1 MAVCKITTAAFNPDD
16 AGLTVG
22 LANIQATVPDVS
34 ANQAR
39 IREALAVFR
48 REGVNLAIF
57 PEFALTGTFWE
68 DEATC
73 RPYMQGATLEHQRRF
88 IDDTIRPELDNTLR
102 LVVLNVLRQ
111 AEPPQGNRFFNS
123 TLVIGCT
130 PAGRPFEAS
139 YDKAVPAGIENRYLA
154 GGGGRRLVLE
164 TAWGRLGILTCYD
177 LCFPSLLLGYHLV
190 DRVDAVILTAAW
202 RGPAPRRY
210 SGLGIDEADY
220 YGRLWELLIP
230 AQAATSQAWFF
241 AANAVG
247 SHGISGATFWG
258 GSGIWAP
265 SGLPLLRAAHDAE
278 ELLVL
283 RHIPLIAESRRE
295 RADFDYRADHAA
307 AGLEPPD
314 LPAAHVVDSR

>member
-1 MAVCKITTAAFNPDD
+1 MAAFKMTTATFDPHG

-22 LANIQATVPDVS
+22 LANIQASVPDVA
-34 ANQAR
+34 ANQAL
-39 IREALAVFR
+39 IREALAAFR

-68 DEATC
+68 DDATC
-73 RPYMQGATLEHQRRF
+73 RSYMLGATLEHQRRF
-88 IDDTIRPELDNTLR
+88 IDHTVRPALDDTLR
-102 LVVLNVLRQ
+102 LVVLNVLRR
-111 AEPPQGNRFFNS
+111 ADPPHGNRFFNS
-123 TLVIGCT
+123 TLVIGRSL
-130 PAGRPFEAS
+130 AGRPVEAS
-139 YDKAVPAGIENRYLA
+139 YDKSVPAGIEKRHLT

-164 TAWGRLGILTCYD
+164 TTWGRLGFLTCYD

-210 SGLGIDEADY
+210 SGLGIDENDY

-230 AQAATSQAWFF
+230 AQAAAAQAWFF

-247 SHGISGATFWG
+247 SHAISGATFWG
-258 GSGIWAP
+258 GSGVWAP
-265 SGLPLLRAAHDAE
+265 SGLPLLRAAHDME

-283 RHIPLIAESRRE
+283 RHIPLVDESRRE
-295 RADFDYRADHAA
+295 RADFDYRADHAS
-307 AGLEPPD
+307 AGLAQPA
-314 LPAAHVVDSR
+314 LPAAHVVDCR